1 MRRIIE
7 DGDRVYVLVELEA
20 KRSVNPKASR
30 KANEL
35 IIFGF
40 NKRTYPELY
49 RKYLKEIKNETNR
62 NY

>member
-1 MRRIIE
+1 MRSLIE
-7 DGDRVYVLVELEA
+7 DGDRVYVLEEIET

-40 NKRTYPELY
+40 NKKSYPELY
-49 RKYLKEIKNETNR
+49 EKYKKEIKQ
-62 NY
+62 